1 MKYKLTSNGE
11 NVFIESYT
19 GYNPGNCHSNND
31 DCNCDCHCI
40 PGPQGIQGFQ
50 GPQGVQGLQGVQGIQ
65 GMRGC
70 CGCDG
75 DIGPTG
81 PTGLQGDTGA
91 IGPTGLQGDTGA
103 IGPTGLQG
111 DTGAIGP
118 TGLQG
123 DTGAI
128 GPTGLQG
135 NTGATGLHGYTGP
148 VGPTGNL
155 GPTGPAGPIGFN
167 PAYVYIYTL
176 GVQQVTLGSAVS
188 FTNVGAIAGFTLLS
202 PTTLRADVKGVY
214 MEIKT
219 IDTLEPN
226 SFALYVNG
234 VLYPGTWFGANATA
248 QDVGEAIIFLNAGDL
263 IEVRN
268 KSSQGGTVTLSPL
281 GSGSNSSVG
290 QSTAA
295 LSLFRIA

>member
-1 MKYKLTSNGE
+1 M
-11 NVFIESYT
+11 
-19 GYNPGNCHSNND
+19 
-31 DCNCDCHCI
+31 
-40 PGPQGIQGFQ
+40 
-50 GPQGVQGLQGVQGIQ
+50 
-65 GMRGC
+65 
-70 CGCDG
+70 
-75 DIGPTG
+75 
-81 PTGLQGDTGA
+81 
-91 IGPTGLQGDTGA
+91 
-103 IGPTGLQG
+103 
-111 DTGAIGP
+111 
-118 TGLQG
+118 
-123 DTGAI
+123 
-128 GPTGLQG
+128 
-135 NTGATGLHGYTGP
+135 
-148 VGPTGNL
+148 
-155 GPTGPAGPIGFN
+155 
-167 PAYVYIYTL
+167 